1 MHDIPE
7 HENDTAAGALSPARG
22 SRIMVDLL
30 FANGTVID
38 GTGSAGYR
46 TSVAVTGDTIQVI
59 TGDTASVNAGRT
71 VDASGYVICPG
82 FIDMHSHSDLKL
94 LTDPDHE
101 PKVRQGV
108 TTEALGMDGLSYAP
122 TTPRALEQ
130 LLVYLAAVNGTPPDV
145 RWSSVADFL
154 ALFDGNSTC
163 NVLHFVPHAAIRV
176 AAMGWSSRLPTDA
189 ELATMR
195 DLTRQGMRDGAF
207 GFTTGLTYAPGAYS
221 DTAELAAIAT
231 VAADEGGFYCT
242 HARYTLGDRLLDP
255 FREALEIGRRSGA
268 PVHLSHYHSPV
279 AGLGSQMTAL
289 VDDARSRGQDV
300 TFDQYPYPAA
310 STILHSLLPYWVH
323 AGGPQAL
330 MTRLADPN
338 VRDLMVRAVE
348 PQWGGQTLDNYI
360 FAHIASDKNKEWEG
374 RSLEDLAAHR
384 GGRMVDAVCD
394 LLLEEDL
401 QVAFVA
407 RTGNLENIR
416 EIASHPAQMIG
427 TDAILTGGRPNPRT
441 YGTYPYVLAQFVRG
455 EGLFS
460 IEEAIRKMTGA
471 PAQRLGMSDRGVIR
485 DGAKADLVLFDPS
498 GVDTPATFDDPLQ
511 FPVGIDYVAVNGTL
525 VIDNGRHTGALPG
538 RALRSR

>member
-1 MHDIPE
+1 M
-7 HENDTAAGALSPARG
+7 A
-22 SRIMVDLL
+22 DLL
-30 FANGTVID
+30 FTNGTVID
-38 GTGSAGYR
+38 GTGAPGYR
-46 TSVAVTGDTIQVI
+46 ASVAVTGDTLQII
-59 TGDTASVNAGRT
+59 PGDAAGVDAGRI
-71 VDASGYVICPG
+71 VDAAGYVICPG

-94 LTDPDHE
+94 LTEPAHE
-101 PKVRQGV
+101 AKIRQGV

-130 LLVYLAAVNGTPPDV
+130 LLVYLAAVNGTPPEV

-154 ALFDGNSTC
+154 ALFDGSAAC
-163 NVLHFVPHAAIRV
+163 NVFHFVPHAAIRV
-176 AAMGWSSRLPTDA
+176 AAMGWSSRLPTAA
-189 ELATMR
+189 ELGRMQE
-195 DLTRQGMRDGAF
+195 LTRQGMRDGAF

-221 DTAELAAIAT
+221 DTNELAAIASV
-231 VAADEGGFYCT
+231 VAEEGGFYCT
-242 HARYTLGDRLLDP
+242 HSRYTLGDRLLDP

-268 PVHLSHYHSPV
+268 PVHISHYHSPV
-279 AGLGSQMTAL
+279 AGLGAQMTGL
-289 VDDARSRGQDV
+289 VDDALNQGQDV
-300 TFDQYPYPAA
+300 TYDQYPYPAA
-310 STILHSLLPYWVH
+310 STILHSLLPYWAH

-330 MTRLADPN
+330 LTRLADRQ

-374 RSLEDLAAHR
+374 RSLEELAQHR

-394 LLLEEDL
+394 LLLEETL
-401 QVAFVA
+401 EVAFVA

-455 EGLFS
+455 EGLFTLES
-460 IEEAIRKMTGA
+460 AIRKMTGA
-471 PAQRLGMSDRGVIR
+471 PAQRLGLTDRGVIR
-485 DGAKADLVLFDPS
+485 NGAKADLVLFNPQQ
-498 GVDTPATFDDPLQ
+498 VDTPATFDDPTQ
-511 FPVGIDYVAVNGTL
+511 YPVGIDYVLVNGTP
-525 VIDNGRHTGALPG
+525 VIDGGRHTGALPG

>member
-1 MHDIPE
+1 
-7 HENDTAAGALSPARG
+7 
-22 SRIMVDLL
+22 MVDLL
-30 FANGTVID
+30 FANGTIVD
-38 GTGSAGYR
+38 GTGAPGYR
-46 TSVAVTGDTIQVI
+46 GSVAVAGDSLRVI
-59 TGDTASVNAGRT
+59 TGDVSAVAAART
-71 VDASGYVICPG
+71 VDAGGYVICPG

-94 LTDPDHE
+94 LTEPAHE
-101 PKVRQGV
+101 AKIRQGV

-122 TTPRALEQ
+122 TTPRGLEQ
-130 LLVYLAAVNGTPPDV
+130 LLTYLAAVNGAPPDA

-154 ALFDGNSTC
+154 ALFDGDAAC

-176 AAMGWSSRLPTDA
+176 AAMGWSSRLPTAA
-189 ELATMR
+189 ELDTMR
-195 DLTRQGMRDGAF
+195 ELTRQGMRDGAF

-221 DTAELAAIAT
+221 NTDELAAIAG
-231 VAADEGGFYCT
+231 VAAEEGGFYCT

-268 PVHLSHYHSPV
+268 PVHISHYHSPV
-279 AGLGSQMTAL
+279 AGLGRQMTAL
-289 VDDARSRGQDV
+289 VDEALNRGQDV
-300 TFDQYPYPAA
+300 TYDQYPYPAA
-310 STILHSLLPYWVH
+310 STILHSLLPYWAH

-330 MTRLADPN
+330 LARIADPAA
-338 VRDLMVRAVE
+338 RALMVRAVE

-360 FAHIASDKNKEWEG
+360 FAHIASDRNKEWEG
-374 RSLEDLAAHR
+374 RSLEELARHR

-394 LLLEEDL
+394 LLLEENL

-460 IEEAIRKMTGA
+460 LEEAVRKMTGA
-471 PAQRLGMSDRGVIR
+471 PARRLGLTDRGVIR
-485 DGAKADLVLFDPS
+485 NGAKADLAVFHPQQ
-498 GVDTPATFDDPLQ
+498 VDTPATFDDPAQ
-511 FPVGIDYVAVNGTL
+511 YPTGIDYVLVNGVP
-525 VIDNGRHTGALPG
+525 VIDGGRHTGARPG

>member
-1 MHDIPE
+1 
-7 HENDTAAGALSPARG
+7 
-22 SRIMVDLL
+22 MVDLL
-30 FANGTVID
+30 FTNGTVID
-38 GTGSAGYR
+38 GTGAPGYR
-46 TSVAVTGDTIQVI
+46 ASVAVTGDTLQII
-59 TGDTASVNAGRT
+59 PGDTAGIDAGRI
-71 VDASGYVICPG
+71 VDAAGYVICPG

-94 LTDPDHE
+94 LTEPAHE
-101 PKVRQGV
+101 AKIRQGV

-122 TTPRALEQ
+122 TTPRGLEQ
-130 LLVYLAAVNGTPPDV
+130 LLVYLAAVNGTPPDGV

-154 ALFDGNSTC
+154 ALFDGNAAC
-163 NVLHFVPHAAIRV
+163 NVFHFVPHAAIRV

-189 ELATMR
+189 ELAQMR

-221 DTAELAAIAT
+221 DTNELAAIASV
-231 VAADEGGFYCT
+231 VAEEGGFYCT
-242 HARYTLGDRLLDP
+242 HSRYTLGDRLLDP
-255 FREALEIGRRSGA
+255 FREALEIGRRAGA
-268 PVHLSHYHSPV
+268 PVHISHYHSPV
-279 AGLGSQMTAL
+279 SGLGAQMTAL
-289 VDDARSRGQDV
+289 VDGALNRGQDV
-300 TFDQYPYPAA
+300 TYDQYPYPAA
-310 STILHSLLPYWVH
+310 STILHSLLPYWAH

-330 MTRLADPN
+330 LTRLADRQ

-360 FAHIASDKNKEWEG
+360 FAHIASDQNEEWEG
-374 RSLEDLAAHR
+374 RSLEELAQHR

-394 LLLEEDL
+394 LLLEETL

-455 EGLFS
+455 EGLFTL
-460 IEEAIRKMTGA
+460 EEAVRKMTGA
-471 PAQRLGMSDRGVIR
+471 PAHRLGLSDRGVIR
-485 DGAKADLVLFDPS
+485 NGAKADLVLFNPQQ
-498 GVDTPATFDDPLQ
+498 VDTPATFDDPTQ
-511 FPVGIDYVAVNGTL
+511 YPVGIDYVLVNGTP
-525 VIDNGRHTGALPG
+525 VIDGGRHTGALPG

>member
-1 MHDIPE
+1 
-7 HENDTAAGALSPARG
+7 
-22 SRIMVDLL
+22 MVDLL
-30 FANGTVID
+30 FNNGTVID
-38 GTGSAGYR
+38 GTGAPAFRAGI
-46 TSVAVTGDTIQVI
+46 AITGDTIDIVA
-59 TGDTASVNAGRT
+59 GDTSAIAASRT
-71 VDASGYVICPG
+71 IDATGYTICPG

-94 LTDPDHE
+94 LTEPAHE
-101 PKVRQGV
+101 AKIRQGI

-122 TTPRALEQ
+122 TTRRGLEQ
-130 LLVYLAAVNGTPPDV
+130 LLVYLSAVNGEAPDV

-154 ALFDGNSTC
+154 ALFDGNAAC
-163 NVLHFVPHAAIRV
+163 NVVHFVPHAAVRV
-176 AAMGWSSRLPTDA
+176 AVMGWSSRLPTGA
-189 ELATMR
+189 ELAQMQE
-195 DLTRQGMRDGAF
+195 LTRQGMRDGAF

-221 DTAELAAIAT
+221 NTEELAAIAT
-231 VAADEGGFYCT
+231 VAAQEGGFYCT

-268 PVHLSHYHSPV
+268 PVHISHYHSPV
-279 AGLGSQMTAL
+279 AGLGAQMTAL
-289 VDDARSRGQDV
+289 VDGALSRNQDV
-300 TFDQYPYPAA
+300 TYDQYPYPAA

-330 MTRLADPN
+330 LTRLADRN

-374 RSLEDLAAHR
+374 RSLEELAQHR

-394 LLLEEDL
+394 LLLEEQL

-416 EIASHPAQMIG
+416 EIAAHPAQMIG

-460 IEEAIRKMTGA
+460 LEQAIRKMTGA
-471 PAQRLGMSDRGVIR
+471 PAQRLGLSDRGTIHN
-485 DGAKADLVLFDPS
+485 GAKADLVLFNAET
-498 GVDTPATFDDPLQ
+498 VDTPATFDDPRQ
-511 FPVGIDYVAVNGTL
+511 YPVGIDYVCVNGQL
-525 VIDNGRHTGALPG
+525 VVDKGQTTAALPG

>member
-1 MHDIPE
+1 M
-7 HENDTAAGALSPARG
+7 TAGGGAWDNAKKYIEDGNHGGKG
-22 SRIMVDLL
+22 SE
-30 FANGTVID
+30 AHK
-38 GTGSAGYR
+38 A
-46 TSVAVTGDTIQVI
+46 AVTGDTVRVM
-59 TGDTASVNAGRT
+59 TGDVSAVAAGRAI
-71 VDASGYVICPG
+71 DASGYVICPG

-94 LTDPDHE
+94 LTDPDHL
-101 PKVRQGV
+101 PKIRQGV

-130 LLVYLAAVNGTPPDV
+130 LLVYLAAVNGAPPDV

-176 AAMGWSSRLPTDA
+176 AAMGWSSRLPTDM
-189 ELATMR
+189 ELETMR

-221 DTAELAAIAT
+221 DTDELAAIAA
-231 VAADEGGFYCT
+231 VAAEEGGFYCT
-242 HARYTLGDRLLDP
+242 HARYTRGDRLLDP

-268 PVHLSHYHSPV
+268 PVHISHYHSPV
-279 AGLGSQMTAL
+279 AGLGQQMTAL
-289 VDDARSRGQDV
+289 VDEAHRRNQDV

-460 IEEAIRKMTGA
+460 LEEAIRKMTGA
-471 PAQRLGMSDRGVIR
+471 PAQRLGLSDRGVIR

-498 GVDTPATFDDPLQ
+498 GIDTPATFDDPLQ
-511 FPVGIDYVAVNGTL
+511 FPVGIDYVAVNGAL
-525 VIDNGRHTGALPG
+525 VIDNGRHTGARPG

>member
-1 MHDIPE
+1 
-7 HENDTAAGALSPARG
+7 
-22 SRIMVDLL
+22 MVDLL
-30 FANGTVID
+30 FTNAQLID
-38 GTGSAGYR
+38 GTGAPGYR
-46 TSVAVTGDTIQVI
+46 ASVAVTGDTIEIV
-59 TGDTASVNAGRT
+59 TGDVSAIDAARI

-82 FIDMHSHSDLKL
+82 FIDMHSHSDLML
-94 LTDPDHE
+94 LTDPAHE
-101 PKVRQGV
+101 AKIRQGV

-122 TTPRALEQ
+122 TTPRGLEQ

-154 ALFDGNSTC
+154 ALFDGSAAC
-163 NVLHFVPHAAIRV
+163 NVVHFVPHAAIRV

-189 ELATMR
+189 ELAQMQE
-195 DLTRQGMRDGAF
+195 LTRQGMRDGAF

-221 DTAELAAIAT
+221 NTDELAAIAT
-231 VAADEGGFYCT
+231 VVAQEGGFYCT

-255 FREALEIGRRSGA
+255 FREAVEISRRSGA
-268 PVHLSHYHSPV
+268 PLHISHYHSPV
-279 AGLGSQMTAL
+279 AGLGAEMTAL
-289 VDDARSRGQDV
+289 VDEGLSRGQDI
-300 TFDQYPYPAA
+300 TYDQYPYPAA

-330 MTRLADPN
+330 LTRIADPN
-338 VRDLMVRAVE
+338 VRNLMVRAVE

-374 RSLEDLAAHR
+374 RSLEELAQHR

-394 LLLEEDL
+394 LLLEEQL

-427 TDAILTGGRPNPRT
+427 TDAIMTGGRPNPRT

-455 EGLFS
+455 ESLFS
-460 IEEAIRKMTGA
+460 LETAIRKMTGA
-471 PAQRLGMSDRGVIR
+471 PAQRLGLVDRGTLR
-485 DGAKADLVLFDPS
+485 DGAKADLVLFNPHT
-498 GVDTPATFDDPLQ
+498 VDTPATFDDPRQ
-511 FPVGIDYVAVNGTL
+511 YPVGIDYVCVNGQL
-525 VIDNGRHTGALPG
+525 VIDNGQHTGALPG

>member
-1 MHDIPE
+1 
-7 HENDTAAGALSPARG
+7 
-22 SRIMVDLL
+22 MVDLL

-38 GTGSAGYR
+38 GTGSTGYR
-46 TSVAVTGDTIQVI
+46 ASVAVTGDTIQVI
-59 TGDTASVNAGRT
+59 NGDTSAVEAGRRI
-71 VDASGYVICPG
+71 DASGYVICPG

-94 LTDPDHE
+94 LTDPDHH
-101 PKVRQGV
+101 PKIRQGV

-130 LLVYLAAVNGTPPDV
+130 LLVYLAAVNGAPPDV

-163 NVLHFVPHAAIRV
+163 NVVHMVPHAAIRV
-176 AAMGWSSRLPTDA
+176 AAMGWSSRLPTNA
-189 ELATMR
+189 ELQTMR

-221 DTAELAAIAT
+221 DTSELAAIAA
-231 VAADEGGFYCT
+231 VAAEEGGFYCT

-268 PVHLSHYHSPV
+268 PVHISHYHSPV
-279 AGLGSQMTAL
+279 AGLGAQMTAL
-289 VDDARSRGQDV
+289 VDEARNRGQDV

-330 MTRLADPN
+330 MTRLADTN

-374 RSLEDLAAHR
+374 RSLEELADHR

-460 IEEAIRKMTGA
+460 IEDAICKMTGA
-471 PAQRLGMSDRGVIR
+471 PAQRLGLSDRGVIR

-498 GVDTPATFDDPLQ
+498 GVDTPATFEDPLQ
-511 FPVGIDYVAVNGTL
+511 FPVGIDYVAVNGAL
-525 VIDNGRHTGALPG
+525 VIDNGRHTGARPG
-538 RALRSR
+538 RALRSQ

>member
-1 MHDIPE
+1 
-7 HENDTAAGALSPARG
+7 
-22 SRIMVDLL
+22 MVDLL

-46 TSVAVTGDTIQVI
+46 ASVAVTGDTIQVI
-59 TGDTASVNAGRT
+59 TD
-71 VDASGYVICPG
+71 DASSVATDRTIDATGYVICPG

-94 LTDPDHE
+94 LTDPDHQ
-101 PKVRQGV
+101 PKIRQGV

-130 LLVYLAAVNGTPPDV
+130 LLVYLAAVNGAPPDV

-176 AAMGWSSRLPTDA
+176 AAMGWSSRLPTDT
-189 ELATMR
+189 ELNTMR

-221 DTAELAAIAT
+221 DTDELAAIAA
-231 VAADEGGFYCT
+231 VAAEEGGFYCT

-268 PVHLSHYHSPV
+268 PVHISHYHSPV
-279 AGLGSQMTAL
+279 AGLGAQMTAL
-289 VDDARSRGQDV
+289 VDQAHNRGQDV
-300 TFDQYPYPAA
+300 TYDQYPYPAA

-338 VRDLMVRAVE
+338 VRAMMVRAVE

-460 IEEAIRKMTGA
+460 LEQAIRKMTGA
-471 PAQRLGMSDRGVIR
+471 PAQRLGLSDRGVIR
-485 DGAKADLVLFDPS
+485 DGAKADLVLFNPS
-498 GVDTPATFDDPLQ
+498 AVDTPATFDDPLQ
-511 FPVGIDYVAVNGTL
+511 FPVGIDYVAVNGAL
-525 VIDNGRHTGALPG
+525 IIDNGRHTGARPG

>member
-1 MHDIPE
+1 
-7 HENDTAAGALSPARG
+7 
-22 SRIMVDLL
+22 MVDLL

-46 TSVAVTGDTIQVI
+46 ASVAVTGDTIQVI
-59 TGDTASVNAGRT
+59 SGDTLAVEAGRKI
-71 VDASGYVICPG
+71 DASGYVICPG

-94 LTDPDHE
+94 LTDPDHH
-101 PKVRQGV
+101 PKIRQGV

-176 AAMGWSSRLPTDA
+176 AVMGWSSRLPTDA
-189 ELATMR
+189 ELNAMR

-221 DTAELAAIAT
+221 DTNELAAIAT
-231 VAADEGGFYCT
+231 VAAEEGGFYCT
-242 HARYTLGDRLLDP
+242 HSRYTLGDRLLDP

-268 PVHLSHYHSPV
+268 PVHISHYHSPV
-279 AGLGSQMTAL
+279 AGLGAQMTAL
-289 VDDARSRGQDV
+289 VDEARNRGLDV

-330 MTRLADPN
+330 MTRLADRN

-374 RSLEDLAAHR
+374 RSLEELAAHR
-384 GGRMVDAVCD
+384 GGRMVDAVSD

-460 IEEAIRKMTGA
+460 VEEAIRKMTGA
-471 PAQRLGMSDRGVIR
+471 PAQRLGLSDRGVIR
-485 DGAKADLVLFDPS
+485 DGAKADLVVFDPS

-511 FPVGIDYVAVNGTL
+511 FPVGIDYVAVNGSL
-525 VIDNGRHTGALPG
+525 VIDNGRHTGARPG
-538 RALRSR
+538 RALRSQ

>member
-1 MHDIPE
+1 
-7 HENDTAAGALSPARG
+7 
-22 SRIMVDLL
+22 MVDLL

-38 GTGSAGYR
+38 GAGSAGYR
-46 TSVAVTGDTIQVI
+46 ASVAVTGDTIQVI
-59 TGDTASVNAGRT
+59 TGDVSAVDAGRT
-71 VDASGYVICPG
+71 IDASGYVICPG

-94 LTDPDHE
+94 LTDPDHQ
-101 PKVRQGV
+101 PKIRQGV

-130 LLVYLAAVNGTPPDV
+130 LLVYLAAVNGAPPDV

-189 ELATMR
+189 ELDTMR

-231 VAADEGGFYCT
+231 VAAEEGGFYCT
-242 HARYTLGDRLLDP
+242 HSRYTLGDRLLDP

-268 PVHLSHYHSPV
+268 PVHISHYHSPV
-279 AGLGSQMTAL
+279 AGLGAQMTAL
-289 VDDARSRGQDV
+289 VDEAHNRGQDV
-300 TFDQYPYPAA
+300 TYDQYPYPAA

-460 IEEAIRKMTGA
+460 LEEAIRKMTGA
-471 PAQRLGMSDRGVIR
+471 PAQRLGLSDRGVIR
-485 DGAKADLVLFDPS
+485 DGAKADLVLFNPS
-498 GVDTPATFDDPLQ
+498 AVDTPATFDDPLQ
-511 FPVGIDYVAVNGTL
+511 YPVGIDYVAVNGAL
-525 VIDNGRHTGALPG
+525 VIDNGRHTGARPG